1 MTQSLYD
8 GCNVGDLVVT
18 AISRG
23 GDRVAFIS
31 DDTRWTY
38 RQLGA
43 LISTVVQERLHV
55 TDQVA
60 ETLDLLPGAC
70 LVCGQEVRLYIRLY
84 IRCSLSKCCASTGA
98 AIHVSSSLLTL

>member
-43 LISTVVQERLHV
+43 LISTVVQALTARGLQRGDLASFFFGFETRLFRVWMLV
-55 TDQVA
+55 TKSMR
-60 ETLDLLPGAC
+60 G
-70 LVCGQEVRLYIRLY
+70 G
-84 IRCSLSKCCASTGA
+84 SGTGMG
-98 AIHVSSSLLTL
+98 SG

>member
-43 LISTVVQERLHV
+43 LISTVVQALTARGLQRGSDALQQAILSRARAQRCPMH
-55 TDQVA
+55 
-60 ETLDLLPGAC
+60 P
-70 LVCGQEVRLYIRLY
+70 VR
-84 IRCSLSKCCASTGA
+84 
-98 AIHVSSSLLTL
+98 